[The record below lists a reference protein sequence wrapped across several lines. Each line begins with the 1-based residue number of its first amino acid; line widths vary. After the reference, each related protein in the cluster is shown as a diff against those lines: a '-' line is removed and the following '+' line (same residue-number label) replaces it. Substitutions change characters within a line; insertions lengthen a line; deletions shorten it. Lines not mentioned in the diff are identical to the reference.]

1 MIDLKNP
8 RTFSRPPELTAQISS
23 QALIGNNTVWLYFN
37 CTLKELLRPSVY
49 DFSFWH
55 TGWQIIFFFPL
66 FFSNDIFTLYFPL
79 LTVCL
84 SAVPNL
90 FSVQEC
96 RFTHHPSSL
105 GRRTLHFCY
114 KYDFSV
120 LSAFKKTFSLSV
132 AICWLEDNAGF
143 ISPEAL
149 EGDLGCK
156 SN

>member
-23 QALIGNNTVWLYFN
+23 QALIGHNTVGLYFN

-55 TGWQIIFFFPL
+55 TGWQMIFFFPSL
-66 FFSNDIFTLYFPL
+66 LLKWHFHLVFSPSDCLLVSCPQPIFCSGVQVHSPPFIPGKENVAFL
-79 LTVCL
+79 LQIW
-84 SAVPNL
+84 L
-90 FSVQEC
+90 FSLIC
-96 RFTHHPSSL
+96 
-105 GRRTLHFCY
+105 
-114 KYDFSV
+114 
-120 LSAFKKTFSLSV
+120 FKKTFSLSV